1 MRAQRNGQD
10 TRSTDSA
17 QLVTAAGLCL
27 DVEARRVT
35 RAEHEEVVRLTR
47 KQVDLLVTFM
57 AHCGEVLSRQFLMEH
72 VWHTNYFG
80 DTRTLEV
87 HVCLIRKAIGDDPRQ
102 PVYLRTVRGIGYCFD
117 PRPGNGVP
125 RQ

>member
-1 MRAQRNGQD
+1 MPGQRNGQD
-10 TRSTDSA
+10 TRSIDSV

-27 DVEARRVT
+27 DVKARRVT
-35 RAEHEEVVRLTR
+35 RAEDGKVARLTR
-47 KQVDLLVTFM
+47 KQADLLVTFM
-57 AHCGEVLSRQFLMEH
+57 GHCGEVLSRQFLMEH

-87 HVCLIRKAIGDDPRQ
+87 HVCWIRKAIGDDPRQ

-117 PRPGNGVP
+117 PKPGNGVP
-125 RQ
+125 CQ